1 MAIHGASG
9 TPSLEGQVANAPGLE
24 SSPGLTIPH
33 DAGAASSSI
42 IGSLIGDKYVLRNI
56 SGDMRVTKDLSKV

>member
-9 TPSLEGQVANAPGLE
+9 TPSLEGQVANAPGL